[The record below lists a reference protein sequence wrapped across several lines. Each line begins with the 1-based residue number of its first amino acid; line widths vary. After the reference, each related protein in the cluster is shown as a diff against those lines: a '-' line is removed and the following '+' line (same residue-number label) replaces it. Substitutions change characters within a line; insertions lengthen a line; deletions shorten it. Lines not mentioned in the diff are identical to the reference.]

1 MIFRSSPGRML
12 LVAALLSAALAGCG
26 KRGTDEAA
34 GGAESSGASST
45 GMGSSGASGTGTG
58 STGAASGTAESSG
71 AGTGGTGSAGGT
83 ASTAGRTIDDSVITT
98 KLKTTMLTDPILK
111 GADISV
117 ETRNGEV
124 VLTGS
129 VSTQAQKDH
138 AVKAAQAVGGVK
150 GVNNK
155 LAMKK

>member
-1 MIFRSSPGRML
+1 MIFRSRSGRTL
-12 LVAALLSAALAGCG
+12 LVAAIISAALAGCG
-26 KRGTDEAA
+26 KHANDEAA
-34 GGAESSGASST
+34 GGAEPSGA
-45 GMGSSGASGTGTG
+45 GGTGTG
-58 STGAASGTAESSG
+58 SAGTAGGSAESPPAGASGTA
-71 AGTGGTGSAGGT
+71 ASAGR
-83 ASTAGRTIDDSVITT
+83 AIDDSVITT
-98 KLKTTMLTDPILK
+98 KLKTALLTDSILK

-129 VSTQAQKDH
+129 VLNPAQKDH
-138 AVKAAQAVGGVK
+138 AAKIAQAINGVK